1 MKFKETETLEFK
13 KSISELKD
21 GIKSICAILNKHK
34 EGKIIFGIKSD
45 GEVVGQDVNE
55 KTLRDVSK
63 AISDFIE
70 PKIFPKVYEE
80 VIDAPNGHD
89 PTGPEIAEAE
99 KELE

>member
-63 AISDFIE
+63 AISDFVNRRFSPRFMKRLLRIRVALLS
-70 PKIFPKVYEE
+70 ILKV
-80 VIDAPNGHD
+80 
-89 PTGPEIAEAE
+89 
-99 KELE
+99 